1 MANAAIKPSIL
12 TDREPFFERIV
23 APVKPAVI
31 VIYAGDNDIAQ
42 KKTPQAVAED
52 FAQFAAKVKEQVPDC
67 RRVIYVAIKPSVKRW
82 ALADTIKATNQ
93 LIRTR

>member
-42 KKTPQAVAED
+42 KKTPQAVAFE
-52 FAQFAAKVKEQVPDC
+52 
-67 RRVIYVAIKPSVKRW
+67 VARFRPGGPTYPMPV
-82 ALADTIKATNQ
+82 A
-93 LIRTR
+93 